1 MKDTLEQIIEQCDMT
16 IAELEQNYAIFIH
29 MGGEFMKDMNAILLG
44 QIEMVKQ
51 EKIMYQS
58 MKNELHNS
66 LSEQN
71 ILAGLTTMH

>member
-29 MGGEFMKDMNAILLG
+29 MGGAVMKDMNAILLG

-51 EKIMYQS
+51 EKSMYQS